1 MLTGQGKDEALVFP
15 IVDFENY
22 GSGLRDPSN
31 RISLT
36 LRAITTIPNAYVQ
49 AELAWWIWGIDGNTA

>member
-1 MLTGQGKDEALVFP
+1 MLTGHVQDEALVFP

-36 LRAITTIPNAYVQ
+36 LRAFTTIPVGYVH